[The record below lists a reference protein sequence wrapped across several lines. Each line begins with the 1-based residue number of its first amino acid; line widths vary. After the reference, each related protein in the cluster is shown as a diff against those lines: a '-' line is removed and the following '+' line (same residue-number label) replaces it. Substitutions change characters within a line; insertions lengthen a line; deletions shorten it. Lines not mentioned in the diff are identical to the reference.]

1 MKQRILALA
10 AASALV
16 VLASGCASRS
26 APGPSADSIYLGGV
40 VLTMND
46 AQPSAEAVAVRGG
59 RIAAV
64 GSRADMLRMKGAGT
78 RVVDLQGGT
87 LLPGFVDPHS
97 HIGGVGLQAI
107 SANLLPPPDG
117 NNATIAQLQ
126 STLRSYLQGSP
137 EPQTLGM
144 VFGFGYDDS
153 QLREQ
158 RHPTRDDLDAVS
170 TTLPVVVIH
179 QSGHFAALNSVA
191 LERAGIA
198 ADTANPPGGVI
209 RRRAGSQEPDGVLE
223 ENAFFLALSRTMP
236 KLTQAQAIGWLEKA
250 QDLYLQHGYTTVQDG
265 RADPGAVATAI
276 AAAQAGVFK
285 IDVVSYPDI
294 LQLGKSALMQ
304 GPFYSRN
311 YTQRFRIGGVK
322 LTLDGSPQG
331 KTAWLTQPYFKPP
344 EGKPADYAGYGVVPT
359 DKANDL
365 VTQAFNHGWQL
376 LVHANGDAAIDQ
388 FIQAVRVAG
397 ERVPGTDRRP
407 VLIHGQTLRQDQ
419 VAELDALGIMPSLF
433 PMHTFYWG
441 DWHRD
446 SVLGPQRAENI
457 SPTGW
462 VLARGM
468 RFTSHHDAPV
478 ALPSSI
484 RVLDATVNRT
494 TRSGRVLGAAHR
506 VEPSTA
512 LKALTLWPAYQ
523 HFEEGSK
530 GSIETGKLADFVVL
544 SDNPVTMP
552 RNRLSALKVLQ
563 TIKEDKSVYR
573 AP

>member
-1 MKQRILALA
+1 
-10 AASALV
+10 
-16 VLASGCASRS
+16 
-26 APGPSADSIYLGGV
+26 
-40 VLTMND
+40 
-46 AQPSAEAVAVRGG
+46 
-59 RIAAV
+59 
-64 GSRADMLRMKGAGT
+64 
-78 RVVDLQGGT
+78 
-87 LLPGFVDPHS
+87 
-97 HIGGVGLQAI
+97 
-107 SANLLPPPDG
+107 
-117 NNATIAQLQ
+117 
-126 STLRSYLQGSP
+126 
-137 EPQTLGM
+137 
-144 VFGFGYDDS
+144 
-153 QLREQ
+153 
-158 RHPTRDDLDAVS
+158 
-170 TTLPVVVIH
+170 
-179 QSGHFAALNSVA
+179 
-191 LERAGIA
+191 
-198 ADTANPPGGVI
+198 
-209 RRRAGSQEPDGVLE
+209 
-223 ENAFFLALSRTMP
+223 MP
-236 KLTQAQAIGWLEKA
+236 KLSQAQSIGWLEKA
-250 QDLYLQHGYTTVQDG
+250 QNLYLQNGYTTVQDG
-265 RADPGAVATAI
+265 RSDPGAVATAI

-294 LQLGKSALMQ
+294 LKLGKSTVMQ
-304 GPFYSRN
+304 SPYYSRN

-365 VTQAFNHGWQL
+365 VTQAFGQGWQI

-388 FIQAVRVAG
+388 LIGAVRVAG
-397 ERVPGTDRRP
+397 ERVPGSDRRP
-407 VLIHGQTLRQDQ
+407 VLIHGQTLRRDQ
-419 VAELDALGIMPSLF
+419 VAELDALGIFPSLF

-494 TRSGRVLGAAHR
+494 THSGRVLGAEHR
-506 VEPSTA
+506 VEPSIA

-530 GSIETGKLADFVVL
+530 GSIEPGKLADFVVL